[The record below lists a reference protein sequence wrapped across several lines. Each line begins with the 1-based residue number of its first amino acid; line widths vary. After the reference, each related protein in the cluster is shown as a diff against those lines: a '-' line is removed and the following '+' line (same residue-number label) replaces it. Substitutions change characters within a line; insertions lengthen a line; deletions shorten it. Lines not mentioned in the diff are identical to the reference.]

1 MRVLAETERGG
12 PGSDLRFRNQIRS
25 AAEDA
30 ASDIAEGFTRF
41 HPRTFAQFIGY
52 ALSSLDEV
60 RERTRYAH
68 SRKYFSDA
76 AAAEIVVLCARA
88 ERAGKSLRQYLWSFQ
103 LAKCR
108 GIRNRCRREDEE
120 LSLRTVVE
128 NRRREPP

>member
-1 MRVLAETERGG
+1 MGARNYCELHVWRLCEEIRVRVLAETERGG
-12 PGSDLRFRNQIRS
+12 AGLDLRFRTQIRS

-76 AAAEIVVLCARA
+76 AAAEIMVLCARA
-88 ERAGKSLRQYLWSFQ
+88 EQAAKSPNTCGRSPPATYRA
-103 LAKCR
+103 
-108 GIRNRCRREDEE
+108 IR
-120 LSLRTVVE
+120 SQ
-128 NRRREPP
+128 